1 MMSQRS
7 SQQRLLLRGVVIGL
21 FAGLALAAPAAA
33 QTPGL
38 PSELFV
44 LPNSGVVE
52 RYGVNMA
59 GGSPVTPADLFV
71 IDFGVDPVDERL
83 AFRTDS
89 GLRVAG
95 LNGGEGVELDAEASI
110 PPYRG
115 AGRTIAWSPADN
127 ALAYTTLDGLRVYLE
142 SDGLPAFVNLSEG
155 QFQNLSWSPDGT
167 YLAAETPEH
176 TWWIYRRDGS
186 TMALTSVIPSSLGT
200 AWVSDTEIVFAPAEG
215 GLNLMN
221 LAQGNAQAALL
232 ADNIEYRLPA
242 LTADDRLVFFA
253 RAKDDPSIPEG
264 YGVLHRLSRGAAQVE
279 RIGQAAVPL
288 DGLQWAPGAQQMIL
302 LQGGALALF
311 DPVTGAG
318 TPLPVNSV
326 VAFDWLPVTATPLPP
341 IPTPTPP
348 AATALP
354 DAAATS
360 TPAALPDSPGGALI
374 QDVDRLALTSDAY
387 FLAPA
392 SDNTVQVWRLPGNG
406 AAPFRFTAAGQDI
419 SEFAVSADGRTVAYV
434 SGGQL
439 WVQRYEQPQPFAIAD
454 LNGFTP
460 ASPAFSPDGLRVAY
474 TDESEAF
481 GGIWVAALDG
491 SAPVRVLAN
500 DDGSDDGEAIIYRRP
515 QFSPNGQYLLLDAY
529 TSNGLATAVLTL
541 DSGTVAHQYAD
552 SPQDLRPLTARWL
565 HDGRILTLTD
575 AASPDTVTN
584 PGFYLLDP
592 ITLGASPAHWVPLT
606 AGAVVRDLLLI
617 GGDQFRVALTSGDGA
632 PVRIVDLNGLNLHEV
647 AALPALISPNLSPDG
662 RFVAA
667 YESLAD
673 VGGARE
679 GPLLIADLE
688 RGGLF
693 RFANPP
699 AVRVF
704 RWVE

>member
-1 MMSQRS
+1 MMSQRRS
-7 SQQRLLLRGVVIGL
+7 HPWPCLQGIIVGLL
-21 FAGLALAAPAAA
+21 AGLALAGSVAA
-33 QTPGL
+33 QSTGL

-44 LPNSGVVE
+44 LPNSGIVE
-52 RYGVNMA
+52 RYGVTMA
-59 GGSPVTPADLFV
+59 GGSAVTPADLFV
-71 IDFGVDPVDERL
+71 IDFGVDPIDERL

-95 LNGGEGVELDAEASI
+95 LNGGEGVELDGDASV

-115 AGRTIAWSPADN
+115 AGRTIAWSPSDN

-142 SDGLPAFVNLSEG
+142 TGGVPAFVNLSEG
-155 QFQNLSWSPDGT
+155 LFQNLSWSPDGT
-167 YLAAETPEH
+167 YLAAETAEH
-176 TWWIYRRDGS
+176 TWWIYRRDGD
-186 TMALTSVIPSSLGT
+186 TLALTSVIPSSVGT

-232 ADNIEYRLPA
+232 ADNIEYRLPY
-242 LTADDRLVFFA
+242 LSADDRLVFFA
-253 RAKDDPSIPEG
+253 RPKDDPSIPEG
-264 YGVLHRLSRGAAQVE
+264 YGVLHRLARGASQVE

-288 DGLQWAPGAQQMIL
+288 DGLQWAPGGQQMML

-311 DPVTGAG
+311 DPINGAG

-326 VAFDWLPVTATPLPP
+326 VAFDWLPVTAVA
-341 IPTPTPP
+341 PTPP
-348 AATALP
+348 P
-354 DAAATS
+354 
-360 TPAALPDSPGGALI
+360 TPAPEATLAPPTATPDIVTAGPSNALI
-374 QDVDRLALTSDAY
+374 QDVDRLALTDDAY

-392 SDNTVQVWRLPGNG
+392 SDSTVQIWRLPGNG
-406 AAPFRFTAAGQDI
+406 STPFRFTASDNDI
-419 SEFAVSADGRTVAYV
+419 SEFAVSPDGRTVAYV

-439 WVQRYEQPQPFAIAD
+439 WVQRYEQPQPFVIAD

-460 ASPAFSPDGLRVAY
+460 ASPAFSPDGLHVAY
-474 TDESEAF
+474 TDESEAL

-491 SAPVRVLAN
+491 SEPVRVLPNDSGAN
-500 DDGSDDGEAIIYRRP
+500 TGEAIIYRRP
-515 QFSPNGQYLLLDAY
+515 QYSPDGRFLLLDSY
-529 TSNGLATAVLTL
+529 TSNGLASAVLTL
-541 DSGTVAHQYAD
+541 ASGTVSRQVAD

-565 HDGRILTLTD
+565 RDGRILTYTD

-592 ITLGASPAHWVPLT
+592 ITLGASPARWIPLT
-606 AGAVVRDLLLI
+606 SGAIVRDILLV
-617 GGDQFRVALTSGDGA
+617 GGDQFRVALTGGDGA
-632 PVRIVDLNGLNLHEV
+632 PVRIVDLNGLNLREV
-647 AALPALISPNLSPDG
+647 ASLPALISPNLSPDG

-667 YESLAD
+667 YETLVD

-679 GPLLIADLE
+679 GPLLIADLD

-693 RFANPP
+693 RFTVPP